1 MPAVADTLGGGGQ
14 GAGAAWPN
22 WQARAITFALLDGSG
37 ATFRLPRNPTDFDS
51 DQQTIATDRPTLDGI
66 LTYVWGPD
74 VEAITLQGFTRE
86 EGPGPWYQFRAQFQG
101 KLAKYTNTHTGQ
113 RLTVYISRVRV
124 FGSQKPS
131 TYRWLIECKAAA

>member
-1 MPAVADTLGGGGQ
+1 MPTLTAADGGVAGGVPPY
-14 GAGAAWPN
+14 PN
-22 WQARAITFALLDGSG
+22 FQPQAITFALLDGSG
-37 ATFRLPRNPTDFDS
+37 TSFRLPRNPTDFDS

-86 EGPGPWYQFRAQFQG
+86 EGPAPWYQFRQQFQG

-124 FGSQKPS
+124 FTSQKPA